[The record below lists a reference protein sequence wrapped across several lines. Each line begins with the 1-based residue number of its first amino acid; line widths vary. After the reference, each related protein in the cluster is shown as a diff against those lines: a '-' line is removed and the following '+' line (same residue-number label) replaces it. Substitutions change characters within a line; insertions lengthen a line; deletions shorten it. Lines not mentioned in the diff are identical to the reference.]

1 MSINGIGA
9 GIGNSGITPGRI
21 HTPEREAD
29 TQEVRQPRPTSL
41 PPEARPAKRGPRSEA
56 PPGTDPVLWSVLTT
70 EERAFFA
77 KAQAIGPL
85 TYGPRA
91 RAGDRAAPA
100 HGGRIDV
107 RV

>member
-21 HTPEREAD
+21 HTPEREVDA
-29 TQEVRQPRPTSL
+29 QGVRQPRPASP
-41 PPEARPAKRGPRSEA
+41 PPEARAAGRGMPTEP

-91 RAGDRAAPA
+91 RAGAKAAPA